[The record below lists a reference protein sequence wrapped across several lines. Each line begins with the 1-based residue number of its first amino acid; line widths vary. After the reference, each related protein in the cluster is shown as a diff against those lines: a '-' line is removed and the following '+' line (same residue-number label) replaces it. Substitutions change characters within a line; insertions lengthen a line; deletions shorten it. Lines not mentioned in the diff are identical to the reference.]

1 MTWRA
6 FLALLAAEIGSS
18 LAQSEDRDFRTMAQA
33 QQILENIDIAHF
45 ETCATFEGDEAN
57 LCKAARFA

>member
-1 MTWRA
+1 
-6 FLALLAAEIGSS
+6 
-18 LAQSEDRDFRTMAQA
+18 MAQA